1 MLRLSEAKVIV
12 SLALGAIL
20 KTRTKT
26 LVVGF
31 LLFFGSMLTVAGTAL
46 LDSINDSMTA
56 SITGSLAG
64 QLQIYSKDAKD
75 KLSLFGSG
83 FMGNDDYGTIP
94 DFKKVKSALSQVTNI
109 EAIVPMGFQYANVRT
124 GNAFDKAIEE
134 LREAERA
141 GQEKAVQRGIQK
153 IRHMA
158 ELMRQ
163 ERLKALEIAQDK
175 AKVEAD
181 LRNLDRVVTAPF
193 WDEFKADPQTA
204 MMFLD
209 ATIAPIDRS
218 GELFY
223 LQLLGTDIDLFRRE
237 FKKFIITD
245 GQAIPQGARGLLISK
260 YVYEKWAKNK
270 AARNMDALYE
280 DITVKGKSIAADKEL
295 QTKVAQM
302 AKQYGHITFQLN
314 PENAEQLEGE
324 LKAFLSAKEGDLS
337 ELLKAFLAVDDEN
350 FLARYAFFY
359 KAIAPKIELYMF
371 KPGDVITLTTFT
383 KGGYVKSRNVTLY
396 GVYSFKGMEKT
407 EIAGIYS
414 LIDLPDFRDLFGYM
428 EKEQIKE
435 LEGIRKEAGVAEVDR
450 QGAEDALFGGGAA
463 PLAVEKKG
471 QGFDEFE
478 GEGKRLLQ
486 EAREKAQA
494 TAITPEIIENGL
506 ALNAAVVLKDPS
518 KLAETQ
524 AEIEAINAQKK
535 LGLQVVDWETASGIV
550 GQFVILVRIVLFIA
564 ITIIFL
570 VALVIINN
578 SMIMATM
585 ERVSEIGTM
594 RAIGAQGSFVLWL
607 FMTETFI
614 LGLVAGLL
622 GAGAAWGLIAFLG
635 AVGIPA
641 EGDALTFLFSGPKLF
656 PAIRLSNVLGGLV
669 SILFVSAVA
678 AFFPSLIATKV
689 KPAVAMQAKE

>member
-1 MLRLSEAKVIV
+1 MLRLSEARVV
-12 SLALGAIL
+12 FSLALGSIL

-31 LLFFGSMLTVAGTAL
+31 LLFFGSLLTVGGTAL
-46 LDSINDSMTA
+46 LDSINDSMTQ

-64 QLQIYSKDAKD
+64 HLQIYSESAKD

-94 DFKKVKSALSQVTNI
+94 SFGKVKEALSGVANI
-109 EAIVPMGFQYANVRT
+109 EAIVPMGFQYANVRG
-124 GNAFDKAIEE
+124 GNPFDNAMDE
-134 LREAERA
+134 LRQAEKEGQARA
-141 GQEKAVQRGIQK
+141 LELAIAK
-153 IRHMA
+153 IKHMV

-163 ERLKALEIAQDK
+163 EREKALDITQDK
-175 AKVEAD
+175 DKVRQDIAHLE
-181 LRNLDRVVTAPF
+181 RVLTPAF
-193 WDEFKADPQTA
+193 WEEFRRDAQMT

-218 GELFY
+218 GDLFY
-223 LQLLGTDIDLFRRE
+223 LQLLGTDVDLFRRE

-245 GQAIPQGARGLLISK
+245 GQALPPGERGVLISK

-270 AARNMDALYE
+270 AARNMDHLYE
-280 DITVKGKSIAADKEL
+280 ELTVKNKIIAADKEL
-295 QTKVAQM
+295 RAKVKQM
-302 AKQYGHITFQLN
+302 SNQYGHITFDLN
-314 PENAEQLEGE
+314 PESAETLERE
-324 LKAFLSAKEGDLS
+324 LKAFLPGQKGDLTES
-337 ELLKAFLAVDDEN
+337 LKAFLAVDDEN

-359 KAIAPKIELYMF
+359 KAIAPKIKLYLF
-371 KPGDVITLTTFT
+371 KPGDIITLTSFT
-383 KGGYVKSRNVTLY
+383 KGGYVKSRNLKLY

-414 LIDLPDFRDLFGYM
+414 LVDMLSFRDLYGSM
-428 EKEQIKE
+428 EKEQIQE
-435 LEGIRKEAGVAEVDR
+435 LDAIRAAAGVAEVER
-450 QGAEDALFGGGAA
+450 QGAEEALFGGAAA
-463 PLAVEKKG
+463 PQVKEKAT

-478 GEGKRLLQ
+478 GLGGKLLKA
-486 EAREKAQA
+486 ARQQA
-494 TAITPEIIENGL
+494 VLSPVTPQAIENGL
-506 ALNAAVVLKDPS
+506 ALNAAIVLKDPQ
-518 KLAETQ
+518 KIRETQ
-524 AEIEAINAQKK
+524 ARIEALSRQKGLK
-535 LGLQVVDWETASGIV
+535 LRVVDWEEASGIV
-550 GQFVILVRIVLFIA
+550 GQFVILVRFVLYIA

-594 RAIGAQGSFVLWL
+594 RAIGAQGSFVLGL

-614 LGLVAGLL
+614 LGLAAGLL
-622 GAGAAWGLIAFLG
+622 GSAAAWGLISFLG
-635 AVGIPA
+635 RIGIPA

-656 PAIRLSNVLGGLV
+656 PSIHLGNVLSGLGL
-669 SILFVSAVA
+669 ILFVSAAA

-689 KPAVAMQAKE
+689 KPAVAMQHKE